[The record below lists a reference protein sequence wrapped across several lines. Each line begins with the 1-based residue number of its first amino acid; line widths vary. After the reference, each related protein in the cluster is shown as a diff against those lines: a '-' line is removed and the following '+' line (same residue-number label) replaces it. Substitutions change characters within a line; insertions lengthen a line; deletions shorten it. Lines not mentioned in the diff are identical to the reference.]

1 MKNHQNGITLT
12 LYSCLILG
20 LTNPVKAASLNLTNW
35 ETLGDVNLVSNNQV
49 LLSNDA
55 DNDDDYELGAASGT
69 FNFSGTPAEY
79 NLFSDLE
86 FFLSLNPGDLSE
98 SGEVFEGSAI
108 QTQLTV
114 KAGDKLSFD
123 WNFLTNETSE
133 LLPTTYNDSAFM
145 IVNSQVIKLADVA
158 DSTSTSNLFNTETG
172 LQSYTYQFTQAGNY
186 NIGFGVVDIDD
197 YINSSALS
205 VSNIA
210 LNTPSNNQPIPESSS
225 MVGLF
230 ILGILSTV
238 FRFKNFVKY

>member
-1 MKNHQNGITLT
+1 MNIKKNYRGVITLT
-12 LYSCLILG
+12 TITG
-20 LTNPVKAASLNLTNW
+20 LTLALTSPSNAINLNLTNW
-35 ETLGDVNLVSNNQV
+35 ETLGDVNLVDNNQV

-55 DNDDDYELGAASGT
+55 DLDDDYQLGAASGT

-79 NLFSDLE
+79 NLFNDLE

-205 VSNIA
+205 I
-210 LNTPSNNQPIPESSS
+210 T
-225 MVGLF
+225 GLTQRHY
-230 ILGILSTV
+230 I
-238 FRFKNFVKY
+238 